1 MSAKSSQAPNS
12 ICRDGILAFFHK
24 VFHRATLCGM
34 FWLMVASLLSHGV
47 SAEESPIFGAEFR
60 AIPDTFFPRKSAIID
75 VTQPPYNA
83 KGDGQADDTEAIQR
97 ALYDTMGLRKVV
109 YLPAGTYLISKTIN
123 WSNKNSAGSSAW
135 GFNFIQ
141 GQNALKTGLKLR
153 DRTFTDEKNPQAMM
167 WCGGFGSA
175 DWFHNYVQDI
185 TFDIGKDN
193 PAAVGLQFYS
203 NNTGAVRNCR
213 ILDEMGTGFLG
224 LDLSHRDMNGPLLVQ
239 NCEISGFRRG
249 VSTSRAVNSQTFERL
264 SLRGQTQFGFEN
276 EGQAVSIRGLVS
288 ENSVPAIQTYGTLCL
303 IDARLTGRDGA
314 SGAPAIIN
322 YNGGRIHLRDIKT
335 TGYQRALGDVE
346 TPDSFAARCIQG
358 VDKPGSQGPN
368 IAEYFSHPATSPF
381 PSVSKSSRLPI
392 KETPNVERDSPSK
405 WAIVDDFG
413 ADPTGNEDSS
423 DAIQKAIDSGATTVF
438 FPGSYSLSKPVKVH
452 GAVRR
457 LQGIGGWID
466 YNKKSKPDFIIED
479 AEASVVTIEHFAP
492 INGGIQIDTSRTI
505 VLRSIESESVI
516 CRTNGE
522 VFFEDVV
529 TNSLHFNPGQKVWAR
544 QLNVE
549 NEGTH
554 ITNNGGRLW
563 ILGYKTERG
572 GTLLNTKNTGSSE
585 ILGGFSYTTTAGKL
599 GPMFVNDQSTVFAF
613 FGETCFT
620 GDPFSVLIEE
630 THQKQTNVIKRGEGG
645 TTPYIS
651 NPLTKH

>member
-123 WSNKNSAGSSAW
+123 WSNKNSAGNNAW

-141 GQNALKTGLKLR
+141 GQNALKTVLKLR

-423 DAIQKAIDSGATTVF
+423 NAIQKAIDSGARTVF

-457 LQGIGGWID
+457 LHGIGGWID

-479 AEASVVTIEHFAP
+479 GESSVVTIEHFAP
-492 INGGIQIDTSRTI
+492 INGGIEINSTRTI
-505 VLRSIESESVI
+505 VLRSVESESVI
-516 CRTNGE
+516 CRKNGE
-522 VFFEDVV
+522 FFFEDVV

-554 ITNNGGRLW
+554 ITNDGGRLW

-599 GPMFVNDQSTVFAF
+599 GPMFVNDHSTVFAF
-613 FGETCFT
+613 FGEVCYT

-630 THQKQTNVIKRGEGG
+630 TRQNQTKVSKRGEGG

-651 NPLTKH
+651 NP

>member
-141 GQNALKTGLKLR
+141 GQNALKTVLKLR